1 MIVKVAMFYSF
12 LSNNH
17 LIRSDIAR
25 DFFIHCQINSSYCM
39 HLFTTTDF
47 FCLLYQIDT
56 CVQHE
61 FAHLLFHPQN
71 FFAVRFTNGG
81 FRCILVFA
89 FFIPFLHIGGT
100 LHVDL
105 FLGRGSPQPYA
116 RARARHARRRSD
128 RAGLSGR
135 RISLG
140 IAARNAGLNAFQ
152 GFLVSLLN
160 NASAGEYAGFTTI
173 AADASYLEIAVVTLI
188 ANARYLLMSCS
199 LSQKFAPGTPMRH
212 RLLVGYD
219 VTDELF
225 GLAISCDGWLDPYYM
240 YGAILVAA
248 PSWAVGTALGVVV
261 GNLLPARVVS
271 ALSVALYGM
280 FLAIIIPPA
289 RKNKVVAALVL
300 LSFALSFACGR
311 LPLVSSLSSGTR
323 TILLTVALSAG
334 AALLFP
340 VKDAEKE
347 GNAP

>member
-1 MIVKVAMFYSF
+1 MSISFSAEGARSHTPALVRGMRDGVPIGLGYLAVAF
-12 LSNNH
+12 
-17 LIRSDIAR
+17 
-25 DFFIHCQINSSYCM
+25 
-39 HLFTTTDF
+39 
-47 FCLLYQIDT
+47 
-56 CVQHE
+56 
-61 FAHLLFHPQN
+61 
-71 FFAVRFTNGG
+71 
-81 FRCILVFA
+81 
-89 FFIPFLHIGGT
+89 
-100 LHVDL
+100 
-105 FLGRGSPQPYA
+105 
-116 RARARHARRRSD
+116 
-128 RAGLSGR
+128 
-135 RISLG
+135 SLG

-280 FLAIIIPPA
+280 FLAVIIPPA
-289 RKNKVVAALVL
+289 KKDKLLAALIVFC
-300 LSFALSFACGR
+300 FAASYAAAR
-311 LPLVSSLSSGTR
+311 LPLFAAIPEGTR
-323 TILLTVALSAG
+323 ILVLTVVISAA

-340 VKDAEKE
+340 RKE
-347 GNAP
+347 ADGEVQA